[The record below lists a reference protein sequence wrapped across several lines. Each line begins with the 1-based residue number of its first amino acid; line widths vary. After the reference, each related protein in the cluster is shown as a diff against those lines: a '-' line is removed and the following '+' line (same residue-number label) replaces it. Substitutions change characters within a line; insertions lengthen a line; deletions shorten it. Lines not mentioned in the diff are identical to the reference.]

1 MVNARLQL
9 FIPCS
14 YSWGMT
20 GQDQH
25 FPPQPDPPRI
35 PGLRERKKKETRA
48 ALHRS
53 ALELTLE
60 QGPQA
65 LTVDEIASRTG
76 VSTRTFFNYYPA
88 KEAALLGLP
97 GDLTAQLE
105 TALRA
110 RPATEAP
117 LDTARA
123 VTRPYLEGLRPD
135 TEVQVLRAQVF
146 AAHPE
151 LGASMLRAV
160 ADLERTFARVALD
173 RLTGAE
179 GGGAGAPGNGSPP
192 GAGASPTPEQRIY
205 AWMVGAAAVGSVRA
219 AFAARPGETPDPAR
233 IAQDFDVAFA
243 RVAEGLRH
251 DVPWSTHVR

>member
-1 MVNARLQL
+1 M
-9 FIPCS
+9 I
-14 YSWGMT
+14 

-25 FPPQPDPPRI
+25 PPPHPDTSRT

-60 QGPQA
+60 RGPQA
-65 LTVDEIASRTG
+65 LTVDEIASRAG
-76 VSTRTFFNYYPA
+76 VSARTFFNYYSA
-88 KEAALLGLP
+88 KEAALLGLA
-97 GDLTAQLE
+97 GDLPTQLE
-105 TALRA
+105 AALRA
-110 RPATEAP
+110 RPAHEAP
-117 LDTARA
+117 LDSARA

-135 TEVQVLRAQVF
+135 TEVQGLRAQVF

-179 GGGAGAPGNGSPP
+179 GGGAGTPENGSPLV
-192 GAGASPTPEQRIY
+192 AGASPTPEQRIY
-205 AWMVGAAAVGSVRA
+205 AWMVGMAAVGSARA

-233 IAQDFDVAFA
+233 IAQDFDAAFD

-251 DVPWSTHVR
+251 DVPWSPHVR